1 MVNLIELSKH
11 CPDVTINIKLG
22 DLLDANKKLIED
34 VRSSLEKQIREENE
48 EKYLSSNEVCKL
60 LNVSKPTLWRW
71 EKIEY
76 LIPIRVGGKIRYKLS
91 EVENTIKL
99 RNNNNFFLKTKIA

>member
-1 MVNLIELSKH
+1 MTNLVDLSKL
-11 CPDVTINIKLG
+11 CPDLTINIKIG
-22 DLLDANKKLIED
+22 DLMEANKKLIED
-34 VRSSLEKQIREENE
+34 VRSALEKQIREENE
-48 EKYLSSNEVCKL
+48 EKYLSPDEVCKL

-76 LIPIRVGGKIRYKLS
+76 LIPIRVGKKVRYKLS

-99 RNNNNFFLKTKIA
+99 RNNNNFLKN

>member
-1 MVNLIELSKH
+1 MTNIIELAKQ
-11 CPDVTINIKLG
+11 CPDITINIKIG
-22 DLLDANKKLIED
+22 DLMEANKKLIED

-48 EKYLSSNEVCKL
+48 EKYLSPDEVCKL

-76 LIPIRVGGKIRYKLS
+76 LIPIRIGKKVRYKLS

-99 RNNNNFFLKTKIA
+99 RNNNNF

>member
-11 CPDVTINIKLG
+11 YPDMTINIKIG
-22 DLLDANKKLIED
+22 DLIEANKKLIED

-48 EKYLSSNEVCKL
+48 EKYLSANEVCKL
-60 LNVSKPTLWRW
+60 INVSKPTLWRW

-76 LIPIRVGGKIRYKLS
+76 LIPIRVGGKVRYKLS
-91 EVENTIKL
+91 DVEKTIQL
-99 RNNNNFFLKTKIA
+99 RNNKF

>member
-1 MVNLIELSKH
+1 MTNIIELAKH
-11 CPDVTINIKLG
+11 CPDITINIKIG
-22 DLLDANKKLIED
+22 DLMEANKKLIED

-48 EKYLSSNEVCKL
+48 EKYLSPDEVCKL

-76 LIPIRVGGKIRYKLS
+76 LIPIRVGKKVRYKLS

-99 RNNNNFFLKTKIA
+99 RNNNNF

>member
-1 MVNLIELSKH
+1 MTNLVDLSKL
-11 CPDVTINIKLG
+11 CPDITINIKIG
-22 DLLDANKKLIED
+22 DLMEANKKLIED
-34 VRSSLEKQIREENE
+34 VRSALEKQIREENE
-48 EKYLSSNEVCKL
+48 EKYLSPDEVCKL

-76 LIPIRVGGKIRYKLS
+76 LIPIRVGKKVRYKLS

-99 RNNNNFFLKTKIA
+99 RNNNNFKKN

>member
-11 CPDVTINIKLG
+11 YPDMTINIKIG
-22 DLLDANKKLIED
+22 DLIEAKKKLIED

-48 EKYLSSNEVCKL
+48 EKYLSADEVCKL
-60 LNVSKPTLWRW
+60 INVSKPTLWRW

-76 LIPIRVGGKIRYKLS
+76 LIPIRVGGKVRYKLS
-91 EVENTIKL
+91 EVEKTIQL
-99 RNNNNFFLKTKIA
+99 RNNKF

>member
-1 MVNLIELSKH
+1 MTNLVDLSKL
-11 CPDVTINIKLG
+11 CPDITINIKIG
-22 DLLDANKKLIED
+22 DLMEANKKLIED
-34 VRSSLEKQIREENE
+34 VRSALEKQIREENE
-48 EKYLSSNEVCKL
+48 EKYLSPDEVCKL

-76 LIPIRVGGKIRYKLS
+76 LIPIRVGKKVRYKLS

-99 RNNNNFFLKTKIA
+99 RNNNNF

>member
-1 MVNLIELSKH
+1 MTNIIELAKQ
-11 CPDVTINIKLG
+11 CPDITINIKIG
-22 DLLDANKKLIED
+22 DLMEANKKLIED

-48 EKYLSSNEVCKL
+48 EKYLSPDEVCKL

-76 LIPIRVGGKIRYKLS
+76 LIPIRVGKKVRYKLS

-99 RNNNNFFLKTKIA
+99 RNNNNFLKN

>member
-11 CPDVTINIKLG
+11 YPDMTINIKIG
-22 DLLDANKKLIED
+22 DLIEANKKLIED

-48 EKYLSSNEVCKL
+48 EKYLSADEVCKL
-60 LNVSKPTLWRW
+60 INVSKPTLWRW

-76 LIPIRVGGKIRYKLS
+76 LIPIRVGGKVRYKLS
-91 EVENTIKL
+91 EVEKTIQL
-99 RNNNNFFLKTKIA
+99 RNNKF

>member
-1 MVNLIELSKH
+1 MTNLVDLSKL
-11 CPDVTINIKLG
+11 CPDLTINIKIG
-22 DLLDANKKLIED
+22 DLMEANKKLIED

-76 LIPIRVGGKIRYKLS
+76 LIPIRVGGKVRYKLS
-91 EVENTIKL
+91 EVEKTIQL
-99 RNNNNFFLKTKIA
+99 RNNKF